1 MGVPRRNFQYKKSNR
16 EKMKR
21 GTMFFLVGNFGVG
34 KSSIVKNEVI
44 AEVDEILL
52 KIKNNLYVAGKK
64 IIGAD
69 SLSSVGGKAVVREV
83 LNRHPDKNIILTGV
97 YYYQLVDLKAFY
109 KNFNIV
115 VIYLKTSFEQNN
127 IRVAKRGRVINID
140 TYNAKLK
147 SHQSFLKSSAKYG
160 KVIFLDNNR
169 PLEEVRNDFYNII
182 KKETEV

>member
-1 MGVPRRNFQYKKSNR
+1 
-16 EKMKR
+16 MKR

-44 AEVDEILL
+44 SEVDEILL

-69 SLSSVGGKAVVREV
+69 SLSGYTGGKDGVREV

-97 YYYQLVDLKAFY
+97 YYCQLVDLKAFS

-115 VIYLKTSFEQNN
+115 VIYLKTSFEENS

-147 SHQSFLKSSAKYG
+147 SHQSFLKSSMKYG

-169 PLEEVRNDFYNII
+169 PLEDVRNDFYNII